1 MVLTTLRRIAFACL
15 LAVIACSPEREGD
28 ELFAPGGVGVLVVDA
43 LLVVGRPF
51 GEIEIYLS
59 ETVAPNQPFS
69 RESAGVDGATVI
81 VEGGGKV
88 FSFTN
93 SGVVSGRYYLAFSVD
108 TDVVLPSTTYN
119 LSATLPDGRV
129 LRATTTTPAHIDVSE
144 WVLLDDA
151 GATIQTL
158 STFEEDAD
166 TVYYQPENQL
176 TYTQDILAACVTDQ
190 ASAGYQIG
198 LVSLDLGSRLLID
211 ADFLEEEDLDDFER
225 INSSPPLNYEATLR
239 IPWLAIYYEG
249 RYVLRVTAL
258 DRNWFDIVRTDPA
271 LGAGGFGFGGEAG
284 DTSTRPIFHV
294 EGGIGVFGSVSSDSV
309 GFYVNPPTE

>member
-1 MVLTTLRRIAFACL
+1 MVLTTLQRIAVACL
-15 LAVIACSPEREGD
+15 LIALACSTEREDD

-43 LLVVGRPF
+43 LLVVGQPF
-51 GEIEIYLS
+51 GEIYLS
-59 ETVAPNQPFS
+59 ETVAPDEPFS
-69 RESAGVDGATVI
+69 RENAGVDGADVT
-81 VEGGGKV
+81 VEGGGSV
-88 FSFTN
+88 LQYGYGGAGPPGTYIPL
-93 SGVVSGRYYLAFSVD
+93 SGGEI
-108 TDVVLPSTTYN
+108 VLPSTTYRFT
-119 LSATLPDGRV
+119 ATLPDGRV

-151 GATIQTL
+151 GSAVLQTL

-176 TYTQDILAACVTDQ
+176 TYTQGILAARMTDQ

-225 INSSPPLNYEATLR
+225 INSSPPLDYEATLR

-249 RYVLRVTAL
+249 RYNLRVVSL

-309 GFYVNPPTE
+309 GFYVNPLSP